1 MDAIP
6 SKTIQISHE
15 ITYRYYIS
23 KSTQQN
29 LPTVLFLHGFPSS
42 AADFSPQ
49 LTHLITR
56 GYDVLAPDL
65 LGYGGTSKPDDPKE
79 YVWRAMSAHIAAILD
94 AEDLTTVVGVGHDL
108 GSWFLSRLYHFYPS
122 RFTGLVFMDVG
133 YAPPGQKFDVELI
146 NRMTK
151 EMTGEERFRYWD
163 LFTDDEGVSLMNQ
176 NVKSV
181 VSLMHASPDVMAAN
195 LGPKDK
201 AREWVAAGRIAQSHI
216 FGDEKS
222 AYFKDKVAMFK
233 EGGWTGP
240 TNWYK
245 ALRENMSWDDEEDM
259 EKRLEVPVLV
269 VGCGRDE
276 MTVAG
281 MQDQM
286 TRGFAVA
293 GYRFEVLDT
302 GHWVMLE
309 DPEGTNRLLEEFIGS
324 FLRND
329 AAAVNHYETLKVA
342 HDASP
347 AEIKKSFYALSKTH
361 HPDHNPND
369 PSATR
374 KFHAIA
380 EAYSVLGTPAKRSA
394 YDRSLPSSHHHHGAR
409 RGSYHSSSTGPAG
422 GRPAS
427 GLSRRR
433 TTFRGPPPSFYRSG
447 GWGEHSAKRRA
458 AHESNTASDATG
470 AEPERPGMGFGQDP
484 YAHKRSADVRH
495 FDSRGHTQTQARQD
509 SRRAHRIMGQEV
521 TVGHQETSVGAFLSV
536 AGMMFFAFFVPYMI
550 FVGPRKDKKKA

>member
-23 KSTQQN
+23 KSTQPN

-49 LTHLITR
+49 ITHLITR

-94 AEDLTTVVGVGHDL
+94 AEDLTAVVGVGHDL

-122 RFTGLVFMDVG
+122 RFTGLVFMNVG

-146 NRMTK
+146 NRVTK
-151 EMTGEERFRYWD
+151 EMTGKERFRYWD
-163 LFTDDEGVSLMNQ
+163 LFTDDEGVSLMNR

-201 AREWVAAGRIAQSHI
+201 AREWVAAGRIAQSHF

-259 EKRLEVPVLV
+259 EKKLEVPVMV
-269 VGCGRDE
+269 VGCGRDK
-276 MTVAG
+276 MTAAE

-286 TRGFAVA
+286 TRGFSVS
-293 GYRFEVLDT
+293 GYRFEVLDA

-309 DPEGTNRLLEEFIGS
+309 DPESTNRLLEEFI
-324 FLRND
+324 
-329 AAAVNHYETLKVA
+329 ATL
-342 HDASP
+342 
-347 AEIKKSFYALSKTH
+347 
-361 HPDHNPND
+361 
-369 PSATR
+369 
-374 KFHAIA
+374 
-380 EAYSVLGTPAKRSA
+380 
-394 YDRSLPSSHHHHGAR
+394 
-409 RGSYHSSSTGPAG
+409 
-422 GRPAS
+422 
-427 GLSRRR
+427 
-433 TTFRGPPPSFYRSG
+433 
-447 GWGEHSAKRRA
+447 
-458 AHESNTASDATG
+458 
-470 AEPERPGMGFGQDP
+470 
-484 YAHKRSADVRH
+484 
-495 FDSRGHTQTQARQD
+495 
-509 SRRAHRIMGQEV
+509 
-521 TVGHQETSVGAFLSV
+521 
-536 AGMMFFAFFVPYMI
+536 
-550 FVGPRKDKKKA
+550 

>member
-49 LTHLITR
+49 ITHLITR

-79 YVWRAMSAHIAAILD
+79 YVWRAMSAHIAAILE

-122 RFTGLVFMDVG
+122 RFTGLVFMNVG
-133 YAPPGQKFDVELI
+133 YASPGQKFDVELI

-151 EMTGEERFRYWD
+151 EMTGEECFRYWD
-163 LFTDDEGVSLMNQ
+163 LFTDDAGVSLMNQ

-201 AREWVAAGRIAQSHI
+201 AREWVAAGRIAQSHF

-222 AYFKDKVAMFK
+222 AYFKDKMTMFK

-259 EKRLEVPVLV
+259 EKKLEVPVMV
-269 VGCGRDE
+269 VGCGRDK
-276 MTVAG
+276 MTAAE

-286 TRGFAVA
+286 TRGFSVS
-293 GYRFEVLDT
+293 GYRFEVLDA

-309 DPEGTNRLLEEFIGS
+309 DPEGTNRLLEEFI
-324 FLRND
+324 
-329 AAAVNHYETLKVA
+329 ATL
-342 HDASP
+342 
-347 AEIKKSFYALSKTH
+347 
-361 HPDHNPND
+361 
-369 PSATR
+369 
-374 KFHAIA
+374 
-380 EAYSVLGTPAKRSA
+380 
-394 YDRSLPSSHHHHGAR
+394 
-409 RGSYHSSSTGPAG
+409 
-422 GRPAS
+422 
-427 GLSRRR
+427 
-433 TTFRGPPPSFYRSG
+433 
-447 GWGEHSAKRRA
+447 
-458 AHESNTASDATG
+458 
-470 AEPERPGMGFGQDP
+470 
-484 YAHKRSADVRH
+484 
-495 FDSRGHTQTQARQD
+495 
-509 SRRAHRIMGQEV
+509 
-521 TVGHQETSVGAFLSV
+521 
-536 AGMMFFAFFVPYMI
+536 
-550 FVGPRKDKKKA
+550 